1 MCIIVLLLIKNIFM
15 KLILIISALV
25 ILTLF
30 IMWCIIRII
39 KCMHNLIVLKKYGKA
54 IDGVH
59 HVEGSGIVVNK
70 KTQKLEGT
78 SSKVILPFD

>member
-1 MCIIVLLLIKNIFM
+1 
-15 KLILIISALV
+15 
-25 ILTLF
+25 
-30 IMWCIIRII
+30 
-39 KCMHNLIVLKKYGKA
+39 MHNLIVLKKYGKA

-59 HVEGSGIVVNK
+59 HVEGSGIVINK

>member
-1 MCIIVLLLIKNIFM
+1 M
-15 KLILIISALV
+15 KLILIILALV
-25 ILTLF
+25 ILSL
-30 IMWCIIRII
+30 IVMWCIMRII

-59 HVEGSGIVVNK
+59 HVEGSGIAVNK

>member
-1 MCIIVLLLIKNIFM
+1 M
-15 KLILIISALV
+15 
-25 ILTLF
+25 
-30 IMWCIIRII
+30 RII

-59 HVEGSGIVVNK
+59 HVEGSGIVINK